1 MTGELSIAERR
12 IVVLSCE
19 AAFDFDF
26 DSYLLQ
32 AERHRI
38 ASVSRNGFSC
48 RRSRQDDLGGGRVGH
63 EEEGREGAEGGAR
76 DTGEIWRALFG
87 GRGDDYEKRLQHL
100 SKEEADLLA
109 RMRRRAQFSRRGV
122 RNLVVLSVLSEVG
135 AVVYAVIMTKSKD
148 LDWQKRAI
156 KVLPV
161 FLLPAL
167 SSMLYSVLVS
177 FTRML
182 DRKDQSSLERLRNE
196 RKAKIEE
203 LKEKTNYYLTQQLI
217 QKYDFDPAAKAAAAS
232 VLASK
237 MGAETGLKVSMGDE
251 AKSDLTQARSS
262 NVEVRDQK
270 ETKGKGSSQGS
281 TRNVHTQQDTFNESV
296 SANLEAMQP
305 SIVVGHNQGSGISA
319 GGWIAKIAALLIGED
334 PSQSYALICGNCHM
348 HNGLA
353 MKEDFSRV
361 TYYCPHC
368 HALNRSNQSIE
379 QCRGS
384 DSGQLSPVAAVDVV
398 STRDHIADIDSEMNS
413 TMEEQERP
421 EGWIAG
427 KQLLDPAN

>member
-1 MTGELSIAERR
+1 MTGELSIAEHAKKNKIGAAERR

-122 RNLVVLSVLSEVG
+122 RNLVVLSVLSEVPQSLRSTSKFH
-135 AVVYAVIMTKSKD
+135 VYQPGHV
-148 LDWQKRAI
+148 
-156 KVLPV
+156 
-161 FLLPAL
+161 
-167 SSMLYSVLVS
+167 
-177 FTRML
+177 
-182 DRKDQSSLERLRNE
+182 
-196 RKAKIEE
+196 
-203 LKEKTNYYLTQQLI
+203 

>member
-1 MTGELSIAERR
+1 MTS
-12 IVVLSCE
+12 
-19 AAFDFDF
+19 AA
-26 DSYLLQ
+26 
-32 AERHRI
+32 A
-38 ASVSRNGFSC
+38 ASGTKRK
-48 RRSRQDDLGGGRVGH
+48 
-63 EEEGREGAEGGAR
+63 EEKGQREGPGILGR
-76 DTGEIWRALFG
+76 IWRALFG
-87 GRGDDYEKRLQHL
+87 GRSEDYEKRLQHL

-109 RMRRRAQFSRRGV
+109 RMRRRAQFSCRGV
-122 RNLVVLSVLSEVG
+122 RNLVVLSVLGEVPQS
-135 AVVYAVIMTKSKD
+135 ACSLFALLLNSDMLMPDTI
-148 LDWQKRAI
+148 
-156 KVLPV
+156 
-161 FLLPAL
+161 FLLE
-167 SSMLYSVLVS
+167 
-177 FTRML
+177 
-182 DRKDQSSLERLRNE
+182 RKDKSSLERLRGE
-196 RKAKIEE
+196 RKAKINE
-203 LKEKTNYYLTQQLI
+203 LKERTNYYLTQQLI

-262 NVEVRDQK
+262 NVEVQNRK

-296 SANLEAMQP
+296 SADMEAMQP
-305 SIVVGHNQGSGISA
+305 SIVVGHDQGSGISA
-319 GGWIAKIAALLIGED
+319 GGWIAKIATLLVGED

-353 MKEDFSRV
+353 MKEDFSHV

-368 HALNRSNQSIE
+368 HALNRPNQSIE

-427 KQLLDPAN
+427 KQLVDPAN